1 MLFQGEG
8 MNKELHFKSE
18 KQTWETPQ
26 DFFNKLDDLF
36 GFTLDACASSDNAKV
51 GNYYTVEQNALVQ
64 DWKGVVWC
72 NPPYGREQVKFI
84 QKAHD
89 ESIKHGSTVVCLIP
103 ARPDTKVWQDL
114 IFAKA
119 DQVCFIKGR
128 LKFGNSKDAAPFPS
142 ALIVFGD
149 SHDLSEFGKCF
160 TKELSA

>member
-1 MLFQGEG
+1 
-8 MNKELHFKSE
+8 MNKELHFKSDI
-18 KQTWETPQ
+18 QTWETPKA
-26 DFFNKLDDLF
+26 FFDQLNRLF
-36 GFTLDACASSDNAKV
+36 GFTLDACASSENAKV
-51 GNYYTVEQNALVQ
+51 GNYYTVEQNALTQ
-64 DWKGVVWC
+64 EWQGVVWC

-84 QKAHD
+84 QKAYD
-89 ESIKHGSTVVCLIP
+89 ESVKHGSTVVCLIP

-160 TKELSA
+160 TKELRA

>member
-1 MLFQGEG
+1 
-8 MNKELHFKSE
+8 MNKELHFKSDI
-18 KQTWETPQ
+18 QTWETPQ

-36 GFTLDACASSDNAKV
+36 GFTLDACASSENAKV
-51 GNYYTVEQNALVQ
+51 GNYYTVEQNALIQ
-64 DWKGVVWC
+64 EWQGVVWC

-84 QKAHD
+84 QKAYD
-89 ESIKHGSTVVCLIP
+89 ESVKHGSIVVCLIP
-103 ARPDTKVWQDL
+103 ARPDTKVWQGL
-114 IFAKA
+114 IFDKA
-119 DQVCFIKGR
+119 NQICFIKGR

>member
-1 MLFQGEG
+1 
-8 MNKELHFKSE
+8 MNKELHFKSDI
-18 KQTWETPQ
+18 QTWETPKA
-26 DFFNKLDDLF
+26 FFDQLNRLF
-36 GFTLDACASSDNAKV
+36 GFTLDACASSENAKV
-51 GNYYTVEQNALVQ
+51 GNYYTVEQNALTQ
-64 DWKGVVWC
+64 EWQGVVWC

-84 QKAHD
+84 QKAYD
-89 ESIKHGSTVVCLIP
+89 ESVKRGSTVVCLIP

>member
-1 MLFQGEG
+1 
-8 MNKELHFKSE
+8 MNKELHFKSDI
-18 KQTWETPQ
+18 QTWETPKA
-26 DFFNKLDDLF
+26 FFDQLNRLF
-36 GFTLDACASSDNAKV
+36 GFTLDACASSENAKV
-51 GNYYTVEQNALVQ
+51 GNYYTVEQNALTQ
-64 DWKGVVWC
+64 EWQGVVWC

-84 QKAHD
+84 QKAYD
-89 ESIKHGSTVVCLIP
+89 ESVKHGSTVVCLIP

-128 LKFGNSKDAAPFPS
+128 LKFGNSKDAAPFQS

>member
-1 MLFQGEG
+1 
-8 MNKELHFKSE
+8 MNKELHFKSDI
-18 KQTWETPQ
+18 QTWETPKA
-26 DFFNKLDDLF
+26 FFDQLNRLF
-36 GFTLDACASSDNAKV
+36 GFTLDACASSENAKV
-51 GNYYTVEQNALVQ
+51 GNYYTVEQNALTQ
-64 DWKGVVWC
+64 EWQGVVWC

-84 QKAHD
+84 QKAYD
-89 ESIKHGSTVVCLIP
+89 ESVKHGSTVVCLIP

-160 TKELSA
+160 TNELSA

>member
-1 MLFQGEG
+1 
-8 MNKELHFKSE
+8 MNKELHFKSDI
-18 KQTWETPQ
+18 QTLETPKA
-26 DFFNKLDDLF
+26 FFDQLNRLF
-36 GFTLDACASSDNAKV
+36 GFTLDACASSENAKV
-51 GNYYTVEQNALVQ
+51 GNYYTVEQNALTQ
-64 DWKGVVWC
+64 EWQGVVWC

-84 QKAHD
+84 QKAYD
-89 ESIKHGSTVVCLIP
+89 ESVKRGSTVVCLIP

>member
-1 MLFQGEG
+1 M
-8 MNKELHFKSE
+8 KSIHFKSE

-36 GFTLDACASSDNAKV
+36 GFTLDACASSDNTKV

-64 DWKGVVWC
+64 EWQGVVWC

-84 QKAHD
+84 QKAYD
-89 ESIKHGSTVVCLIP
+89 ESVKHGSTVVCLIP

>member
-1 MLFQGEG
+1 
-8 MNKELHFKSE
+8 MNKELHFKSDI
-18 KQTWETPQ
+18 QTWETPKA
-26 DFFNKLDDLF
+26 FFDQLNRLF
-36 GFTLDACASSDNAKV
+36 GFTLDACASSENAKV

-64 DWKGVVWC
+64 EWQGVVWC

-84 QKAHD
+84 QKAYD
-89 ESIKHGSTVVCLIP
+89 ESVKHGSTVVCLIP

>member
-1 MLFQGEG
+1 MTSI
-8 MNKELHFKSE
+8 HFKSNI
-18 KQTWETPQ
+18 QTWETPQ

-51 GNYYTVEQNALVQ
+51 SNYYTVEQNALVQ

-84 QKAHD
+84 QKAYD
-89 ESIKHGSTVVCLIP
+89 ESVKHGSTVVCLIP

-114 IFAKA
+114 IFNHA

-149 SHDLSEFGKCF
+149 SRDLSEFGKCF
-160 TKELSA
+160 CGVGA

>member
-1 MLFQGEG
+1 
-8 MNKELHFKSE
+8 MNKELHFKSDI
-18 KQTWETPQ
+18 QTWETPKA
-26 DFFNKLDDLF
+26 FFDQLNRLF
-36 GFTLDACASSDNAKV
+36 GFTLDACASSENAKV
-51 GNYYTVEQNALVQ
+51 GNYYTVEQNALIQ
-64 DWKGVVWC
+64 EWQGVVWC

-84 QKAHD
+84 QKAYD
-89 ESIKHGSTVVCLIP
+89 ESVKHGSTVVCLIP

>member
-1 MLFQGEG
+1 
-8 MNKELHFKSE
+8 MNKELHFKSDI
-18 KQTWETPQ
+18 QTWETPKA
-26 DFFNKLDDLF
+26 FFDQLNRLF
-36 GFTLDACASSDNAKV
+36 GFTLDACASSENAKV
-51 GNYYTVEQNALVQ
+51 GNYYTVEQNALIQ
-64 DWKGVVWC
+64 EWQGVVWC

-84 QKAHD
+84 QKAYD
-89 ESIKHGSTVVCLIP
+89 ESVKHGSTVVCLIP

-160 TKELSA
+160 TKELRA

>member
-1 MLFQGEG
+1 

-51 GNYYTVEQNALVQ
+51 GNYYTVEQNALIQ
-64 DWKGVVWC
+64 EWQGVVWC

-84 QKAHD
+84 KKAYD
-89 ESIKHGSTVVCLIP
+89 ESVKHGSTVVCLIP
-103 ARPDTKVWQDL
+103 ARPDTKVWQGL
-114 IFAKA
+114 IFDKA
-119 DQVCFIKGR
+119 NQICFIKGR
-128 LKFGNSKDAAPFPS
+128 LKFGDSKDAAPFPS

>member
-1 MLFQGEG
+1 
-8 MNKELHFKSE
+8 MNKELHFKSDI
-18 KQTWETPQ
+18 QTWETPKA
-26 DFFNKLDDLF
+26 FFDQLNRLF
-36 GFTLDACASSDNAKV
+36 GFTLDACASSENAKV
-51 GNYYTVEQNALVQ
+51 GNYYTVEQNALTQ
-64 DWKGVVWC
+64 EWQGVVWC

-84 QKAHD
+84 QKAYD
-89 ESIKHGSTVVCLIP
+89 ESVKRGSTVVCLIP

-128 LKFGNSKDAAPFPS
+128 LKFG
-142 ALIVFGD
+142 D